1 METAESRLIKFGVL
15 MTLQPPSIICY
26 LVSIHYILSHRGTR
40 KALHNHGPLAL
51 LFVGLFTVVFDL
63 SMILDFLR
71 TGVVTPSTEAYCSMW
86 IFFDMLL
93 YALACALMLWISIE
107 RHILIFHNQQLL
119 GTKLKRL
126 FVHYFPIACIFGYF
140 IVFYVYGV
148 FFYPCNNQ
156 YDYHVVICN
165 GACFAFA
172 NPILGLYDQFAN
184 SLVPYLLIIIVNI
197 GLWLRIVWQKHYRMR
212 RAVDW
217 RQHRKIILQFAP
229 VLIVYMFGYL
239 TFGSLQCYNMIHG
252 PTDLSTIIQQIYFFD
267 LFYLVG
273 LLHPFVCLVGMPEI
287 YRKWLPKRNRQ
298 IVPTTMNPRNGMSRL
313 VTTML

>member
-1 METAESRLIKFGVL
+1 
-15 MTLQPPSIICY
+15 
-26 LVSIHYILSHRGTR
+26 
-40 KALHNHGPLAL
+40 
-51 LFVGLFTVVFDL
+51 
-63 SMILDFLR
+63 MILDFLR
-71 TGVVTPSTEAYCSMW
+71 TGVVTPSNDAYCSMW
-86 IFFDMLL
+86 IFIDMLL

-119 GTKLKRL
+119 DTKRKRL
-126 FVHYFPIACIFGYF
+126 FVHYF
-140 IVFYVYGV
+140 
-148 FFYPCNNQ
+148 Q
-156 YDYHVVICN
+156 YDYQVVICN

-239 TFGSLQCYNMIHG
+239 TFGSLQCYHMIHG
-252 PTDLSTIIQQIYFFD
+252 PTDL
-267 LFYLVG
+267 
-273 LLHPFVCLVGMPEI
+273 
-287 YRKWLPKRNRQ
+287 
-298 IVPTTMNPRNGMSRL
+298 
-313 VTTML
+313 